1 MKYTR
6 YNPKKK
12 KENDGLKFLFV
23 LILIVFAAF
32 LIGTL
37 MYRVFIKENIE
48 GGDRTPKPI
57 TEDITKENQKNDDND
72 NGKVEKSSTEFKL
85 YGIQCGVFANKDNAD
100 ELSTKLKSAYNVFYG
115 EDNSK
120 YRVLV
125 GIYEGDDGI
134 KILDTLK
141 GDGYSVAKVSLEL
154 NVKDICD
161 AEIGEMIRANLKLL
175 NKLDEKDVQSVETKD
190 LKEWIKT
197 LKEVDGNS
205 KNFEV
210 FKETKEFIG
219 SLPENLTRENS
230 GDNYTKIFSV
240 IKKIK

>member
-37 MYRVFIKENIE
+37 MYRVLIKENID
-48 GGDRTPKPI
+48 GGHRTPKPI
-57 TEDITKENQKNDDND
+57 TEEIKQENQKKDDN
-72 NGKVEKSSTEFKL
+72 NGEAEKSSTEFKF
-85 YGIQCGVFANKDNAD
+85 YGIQCGVFANKNNAD

-115 EDNSK
+115 EEDSK

-125 GIYEGDDGI
+125 GIYEGDDGM
-134 KILDTLK
+134 KILDALK
-141 GDGYSVAKVSLEL
+141 GEGYSVAKVSLEL
-154 NVKDICD
+154 NVKDVCD

-175 NKLDEKDVQSVETKD
+175 NKLDEKDVKSVETKD
-190 LKEWIKT
+190 LKEWINT
-197 LKEVDGNS
+197 LKEVDKNS

-219 SLPENLTRENS
+219 SLPDNLSRENS
-230 GDNYTKIFSV
+230 GDNYAKIFSV